1 MDETGRRENKGGNHM
16 FKSAHDEAYK
26 DGEIIIEEGNAGD
39 WIYVIL
45 SGSVAISKKIGGK
58 TYDLGLLG
66 QDDVF
71 GEFAYFGDV
80 ERTAT
85 ARAVGGATV
94 SIVDRG
100 VLDLEFHCLSD
111 ELRAIVVNM
120 VKKSIDLIDKISEIA
135 LKNESRIVKTLSLTY
150 KDRESFNRAYNGTGV
165 LYIRTAKPLKKGEKI
180 LVKLQLP
187 GIPNPLKINSEV
199 AWARKQAEDPNNR
212 PSGMGVRFFEMSKK
226 DDFILKQFLKDMRR

>member
-1 MDETGRRENKGGNHM
+1 MFRLGPDET
-16 FKSAHDEAYK
+16 YQ
-26 DGEIIIEEGNAGD
+26 DGEIIIKEGNSGD

-66 QDDVF
+66 KDDVF
-71 GEFAYFGDV
+71 GEFSYFGDV

-85 ARAVGGATV
+85 ARAVGEATV
-94 SIVDRG
+94 GIIDRG
-100 VLDLEFHCLSD
+100 VLDLEFNGLSD
-111 ELRAIVVNM
+111 ELRAIIVNM

-135 LKNESRIVKTLSLTY
+135 LQKESRIVKTLSLAY
-150 KDRESFNRAYNGTGV
+150 KDRESFIRAYNGTGV
-165 LYIRTAKPLKKGEKI
+165 LYIKTAKPLKKGEKF

-199 AWARKQAEDPNNR
+199 AWARKQEEDPNNR
-212 PSGMGVRFFEMSKK
+212 PSGMGVKFCEMNKR
-226 DDFILKQFLKDMRR
+226 DDLLLKQFLKDVMRR

>member
-1 MDETGRRENKGGNHM
+1 MFRLGPDET
-16 FKSAHDEAYK
+16 YQ
-26 DGEIIIEEGNAGD
+26 DGEIIIKEGNSGD

-66 QDDVF
+66 KDDVF
-71 GEFAYFGDV
+71 GEFSYFGNV

-85 ARAVGGATV
+85 ARAVGEATV
-94 SIVDRG
+94 GIIDRG
-100 VLDLEFHCLSD
+100 VLDLEFNGLSD
-111 ELRAIVVNM
+111 ELRAIIVNM

-135 LKNESRIVKTLSLTY
+135 LQKESRIVKTLSLAY
-150 KDRESFNRAYNGTGV
+150 KDRESFIRAYNGTGV
-165 LYIRTAKPLKKGEKI
+165 LYIKTAKPLKKGEKF

-199 AWARKQAEDPNNR
+199 AWARKQEEDPNNR
-212 PSGMGVRFFEMSKK
+212 PSGMGVKFCEMNKR
-226 DDFILKQFLKDMRR
+226 DDLLLKQFLKDVMRR

>member
-1 MDETGRRENKGGNHM
+1 MFRLGPDET
-16 FKSAHDEAYK
+16 YQ
-26 DGEIIIEEGNAGD
+26 DGEIIIKEGNSGD

-66 QDDVF
+66 KDDVF
-71 GEFAYFGDV
+71 GEFSYFGNV

-85 ARAVGGATV
+85 ARAVGEATV
-94 SIVDRG
+94 AIIDRG
-100 VLDLEFHCLSD
+100 VLDLEFNGLSD
-111 ELRAIVVNM
+111 ELRAIIVNM

-135 LKNESRIVKTLSLTY
+135 LQKESRIVKTLSLAY
-150 KDRESFNRAYNGTGV
+150 KDRESFIRAYNGTGV
-165 LYIRTAKPLKKGEKI
+165 LYIKTAKPLKKGEKF

-199 AWARKQAEDPNNR
+199 AWARKQEEDPNNR
-212 PSGMGVRFFEMSKK
+212 PSGMGVKFCEMNKR
-226 DDFILKQFLKDMRR
+226 DDLLLKQFLKDVMRR

>member
-1 MDETGRRENKGGNHM
+1 M
-16 FKSAHDEAYK
+16 FKSGYDETYK
-26 DGEIIIEEGNAGD
+26 DGEIIFKEGNSGD

-85 ARAVGGATV
+85 ARAVGRTTV
-94 SIVDRG
+94 SIIDRG
-100 VLDLEFHCLSD
+100 VLDLEFHSLSD
-111 ELRAIVVNM
+111 EFRAIVANM

-135 LKNESRIVKTLSLTY
+135 LQNESRIVKTLSLTY
-150 KDRESFNRAYNGTGV
+150 KDRESFIRAHNGTGV
-165 LYIRTAKPLKKGEKI
+165 LYIRTEKPLKKGEKF

-187 GIPNPLKINSEV
+187 GIPNPLKIRSEV

-212 PSGMGVRFFEMSKK
+212 PSGMGVKLCEMNKQ
-226 DDFILKQFLKDMRR
+226 DDFIFKQFLNDIMRR